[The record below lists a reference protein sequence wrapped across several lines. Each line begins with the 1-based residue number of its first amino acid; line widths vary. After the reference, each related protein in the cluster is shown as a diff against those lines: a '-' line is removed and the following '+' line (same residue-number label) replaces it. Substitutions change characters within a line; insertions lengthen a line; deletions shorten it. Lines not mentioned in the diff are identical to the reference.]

1 MINGFELR
9 AWDIKDKKMYSFGD
23 SNISPC
29 RWVYDGTLDDMFD
42 NASVDVI
49 FMQSVGKMQY
59 KDSNE
64 KIFEGDIVRYNN
76 DMDQVYVIKYIE
88 EDCQFRAVGITDTQ
102 RDNNSGFKV
111 CDEFVKVG
119 TIYENPELL
128 VENKE
133 IK

>member
-9 AWDIKDKKMYSFGD
+9 AWDIKDKKMYLFGD

-42 NASVDVI
+42 NASVDVV
-49 FMQSVGKMQY
+49 FMQSVGKMRY
-59 KDSNE
+59 KNSNE

-76 DMDQVYVIKYIE
+76 NMDYVYVIKYIE
-88 EDCQFRAVGITDTQ
+88 EDCQFRAVGITNIQ
-102 RDNNSGFKV
+102 SEYNLGYKI
-111 CDEFVKVG
+111 CDRLVKVG

-128 VENKE
+128 VEK
-133 IK
+133 K